1 MNKSMVS
8 TIRVLESD
16 NKHLMDEL
24 QSLRSGLDLK
34 SNNKKVIFH
43 PIKSK
48 QDAKLSNPMTTET
61 KPPNRNQIL
70 IIGKD
75 IRGYL
80 PLFKQLTKNK
90 YDINSQSVKETF
102 VEDLIEHSKPY
113 CRNVTKHDFVF
124 LFLDSWD
131 SVKGK
136 NVSSEKL

>member
-24 QSLRSGLDLK
+24 QSSRSGLDLK

-43 PIKSK
+43 PIKLK
-48 QDAKLSNPMTTET
+48 GDAKLSNPMTTET
-61 KPPNRNQIL
+61 KPPKRNQIL

-80 PLFKQLTKNK
+80 PLFKQLT
-90 YDINSQSVKETF
+90 
-102 VEDLIEHSKPY
+102 
-113 CRNVTKHDFVF
+113 
-124 LFLDSWD
+124 
-131 SVKGK
+131 
-136 NVSSEKL
+136 